1 MPDHHEGRSGRRASR
16 LLLWAERLLVTAG
29 VATLIWCAVIVTDA
43 AIAQRMARDSLQ
55 AAAAAER
62 PLLPPLPAPPTEAPS
77 RDPAAGRGS
86 AIAALSI
93 PRVHLS
99 TVVLHGSD
107 SRTLRRGPG
116 HLENTAWPGDSGN
129 VVIAGHR
136 DSFFWPLRHIQRGDD
151 IFLDTPEEQFHYR
164 VTSLRVVDPHDVS
177 VLAPTNEATLTL
189 ITCYPF
195 WVLGS
200 APDRF
205 VVRAV
210 AVVDEASEVPF
221 AREPTRPLESIPGP
235 LVEEPASTESVDQV
249 SVAVHDD
256 DSLVRQAVERFRL
269 AYNARLSSR
278 NEVDSGGPLR
288 FSMCDI
294 VITDDRATAICE
306 ARGQSFFDPHAR
318 VFTLDRAVG
327 GWAIK
332 SIVLK

>member
-1 MPDHHEGRSGRRASR
+1 MPDHHEGRSGRCASR

-29 VATLIWCAVIVTDA
+29 VATLIWCAVLVTDA
-43 AIAQRMARDSLQ
+43 AIAQRMARGSLE
-55 AAAAAER
+55 AAAVAER
-62 PLLPPLPAPPTEAPS
+62 PLLPPLPVPSTETPS
-77 RDPAAGRGS
+77 RDRAASRGS

-116 HLENTAWPGDSGN
+116 HLENTAWPGDVGN
-129 VVIAGHR
+129 MVIAGHR
-136 DSFFWPLRHIQRGDD
+136 DSFFWPLRNIQRGDD
-151 IFLDTPEEQFHYR
+151 IFLDTPEGQFHYR
-164 VTSLRVVDPHDVS
+164 VTSLRVVDPHDLS

-195 WVLGS
+195 WVLGH

-205 VVRAV
+205 VVRAA

-221 AREPTRPLESIPGP
+221 AREPTRPLESILTP
-235 LVEEPASTESVDQV
+235 LVAEPAPRESVVGV
-249 SVAVHDD
+249 SVVVHDD

-269 AYNARLSSR
+269 AYNARLIAR

-288 FSMCDI
+288 FGPCE
-294 VITDDRATAICE
+294 VVVTGDRATAICE
-306 ARGQSFFDPHAR
+306 AAR
-318 VFTLDRAVG
+318 TFTLERAVN

>member
-1 MPDHHEGRSGRRASR
+1 MPDHHEGRSGKRGSR

-29 VATLIWCAVIVTDA
+29 VATLICCAVLVTDT
-43 AIAQRMARDSLQ
+43 AIAQRMARRSLEG
-55 AAAAAER
+55 AAAAER
-62 PLLPPLPAPPTEAPS
+62 PVLPPLPALPAPPTEAPS
-77 RDPAAGRGS
+77 RHPASSRGS

-129 VVIAGHR
+129 MVIAGHR
-136 DSFFWPLRHIQRGDD
+136 DSFFWPLRNIQRGDD
-151 IFLDTPEEQFHYR
+151 IFLDTPEGQFHYR

-195 WVLGS
+195 WVLGH

-205 VVRAV
+205 VVRAA
-210 AVVDEASEVPF
+210 AVVDGAGGVPF
-221 AREPTRPLESIPGP
+221 AREPTPLHESIPTP
-235 LVEEPASTESVDQV
+235 LVEAPAANESVV
-249 SVAVHDD
+249 GVGVVPDD

-269 AYNARLSSR
+269 AYNARLITR

-288 FSMCDI
+288 FGTCE
-294 VITDDRATAICE
+294 VVVTGDRATASCE
-306 ARGQSFFDPHAR
+306 AAR
-318 VFTLDRAVG
+318 TFTLERAIG
-327 GWAIK
+327 GWAIT